1 MRRSVPVATA
11 ATLVLV
17 LLGTPFLGVRFGTV
31 DDRALPAESTSRAV
45 SEQLRRDFA
54 ANEGDAFPVV
64 AADAGSGT
72 VLSATMT
79 ATPRASPR
87 RRQSGRRR
95 EEGLRVPPRHHKRAR
110 VCSSTTP
117 ADGLAATSPDHVRA
131 LDYQFDVTAT
141 GRVIKILHV
150 VDEFTR
156 ESLSDLVEHSIDAD
170 ATVATL
176 EKIVC
181 ARATRSTVTPVPQ
194 PA

>member
-64 AADAGSGT
+64 TADAGSGT
-72 VLSATMT
+72 VLGATIDSY
-79 ATPRASPR
+79 ASGLSR
-87 RRQSGRRR
+87 LDGVSRVDAR
-95 EEGLRVPPRHHKRAR
+95 EEGLRVPPKHRKRAR

-117 ADGLAATSPDHVRA
+117 ADGLAVTSPDRVRA

-141 GRVIKILHV
+141 GRVIKILMSS
-150 VDEFTR
+150 TSSPGSR
-156 ESLSDLVEHSIDAD
+156 SRTWSS
-170 ATVATL
+170 TPSTPMPPWP
-176 EKIVC
+176 
-181 ARATRSTVTPVPQ
+181 RSTRSSAPEPRAPQ
-194 PA
+194 